1 MERDRIYLIDI
12 VESAKRIESIIADL
26 TRETFERNETGQ
38 LAVLHLLTII
48 GEASRRVSDTLRE
61 SHVAH
66 HFRSAI
72 AMRNIIVHQYDA
84 VDLDVVWRTAT
95 VSVPKFREELEK
107 MFGVE
112 PNDSQTK

>member
-1 MERDRIYLIDI
+1 MQRDRIYLIDI
-12 VESAKRIESIIADL
+12 VESANKIESIIANL
-26 TRETFERNETGQ
+26 TRESFERSETEQ

-48 GEASRRVSDTLRE
+48 GAASRRVSDTFRE
-61 SHVAH
+61 SHAAH

-95 VSVPKFREELEK
+95 VSVPQFRDELVK

-112 PNDSQTK
+112 PNDSRTE